1 MLQSCL
7 NLPGPTL
14 CKKLPVQCCPTF
26 HKNFFLSRSIWAN
39 ITQGNYLCN
48 VGPWQIKVNNLY
60 NAVSTILG
68 QHCIRILSSQF
79 CPSTSETT
87 LHKKATCT
95 VLAQSRQTCFCTNP
109 SCSFECLVV
118 CFLTGTTLPK
128 NVDSFCSMLA
138 WELIYGLRD
147 NNEQGQHW
155 LEHHQKH
162 LSEKKPFSSNIEQF
176 TVFFCEW

>member
-26 HKNFFLSRSIWAN
+26 HKIFFLSRSIWAN

-79 CPSTSETT
+79 CPSTSETI

-147 NNEQGQHW
+147 NNEQGPTLTGTSSKASFW
-155 LEHHQKH
+155 
-162 LSEKKPFSSNIEQF
+162 KKTFLK
-176 TVFFCEW
+176 